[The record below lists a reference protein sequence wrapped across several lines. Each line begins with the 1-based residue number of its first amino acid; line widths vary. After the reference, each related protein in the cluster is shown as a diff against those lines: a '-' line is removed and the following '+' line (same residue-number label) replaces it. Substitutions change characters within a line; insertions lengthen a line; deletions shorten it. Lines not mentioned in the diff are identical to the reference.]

1 MGIKK
6 LVIASV
12 LKPVDDTRMYEKFSI
27 SLAKTN
33 KYEINIIGFST
44 KKMSMPKNIN
54 FHPLF
59 TFHRLSLQR
68 FIAPFSYFK
77 SLIRIKPDL
86 IIATT
91 YELLL
96 PSIFY
101 IWIWKGKIIYDIREN
116 YAKNVIYNHGVP
128 QPIRYIWALIIG
140 SIERI
145 THPWIAHYIL
155 AEKGYQKE
163 LRFIGNKF
171 TVIENKV
178 LFLEGLQRSL
188 KKESDHRMATR
199 RMDEIKFIYSGTI
212 TKIYGIYQAIKLY
225 LDIRKFIS
233 NATFTIIGHFPY
245 KEDFVLIRSIAK
257 ENSSITV
264 KGGLAPVPHS
274 KIMDEIAYADFGF
287 ISHQPMASIE
297 NCFPTRI
304 YEYMAF
310 QLPFILQN
318 YPLWTTYCQPWD
330 SAIIID
336 YNNYNCNEV
345 IEQIQERP
353 FYKKGIPSSI
363 FWQNQEEM
371 RLIQLVYDIIG
382 QHK

>member
-12 LKPVDDTRMYEKFSI
+12 LKPVDDTRIYEKFSI

-44 KKMSMPKNIN
+44 KKISIQKNIN
-54 FHPLF
+54 FYPLF
-59 TFHRLSLQR
+59 TFYRLSLQR
-68 FIAPFSYFK
+68 FIAPLSYFK
-77 SLIRIKPDL
+77 LLIRIKPDL

-101 IWIWKGKIIYDIREN
+101 TWIGKGKIIYDIREN
-116 YAKNVIYNHGVP
+116 YAKNAIYNHGIPKPV
-128 QPIRYIWALIIG
+128 RYIWALVIG
-140 SIERI
+140 LIERI

-178 LFLEGLQRSL
+178 LFSDGLQKSL
-188 KKESDHRMATR
+188 KKEAVR
-199 RMDEIKFIYSGTI
+199 RADEIRFIYSGTI
-212 TKIYGIYQAIKLY
+212 TKIYGIYQAINLF

-233 NATFTIIGHFPY
+233 NATFTITGHFPY
-245 KEDFVLIRSIAK
+245 KEDFVLIRSIA
-257 ENSSITV
+257 NHNPSITV

-274 KIMDEIAYADFGF
+274 KIMAEIAQANFGF
-287 ISHQPMASIE
+287 ISHQPVASIE

-310 QLPFILQN
+310 QLPIILQN
-318 YPLWTTYCQPWD
+318 HPLWTTYCQTWD
-330 SAIIID
+330 SAIVID
-336 YNNYNCNEV
+336 YNNYHCSEI
-345 IEQIQERP
+345 IEQIQKRN
-353 FYKKGIPSSI
+353 FYKKGIPASI

-371 RLIQLVYDIIG
+371 CLIQLVYDIIH
-382 QHK
+382 QQIE